1 MAENELTNIQVVTLA
16 VFYLGG
22 ETKAVDIEDI
32 AIRAFE
38 ISPHKFAWKKYPEMI
53 DKAVV
58 QFALKDAS
66 IPKAGSP
73 LLSGSIKH
81 GYLLTSSGLEWAKSF
96 QGQSI
101 QSAEKTYRSNSTSDK
116 LILERTRLEASVAFN
131 KYLAGNLE
139 EITDGDYQDFTR
151 VNEYFPEHARARR
164 YTIIANAVQGYQG
177 LESCWLYLKT
187 RFG

>member
-81 GYLLTSSGLEWAKSF
+81 GYLLTSSGLEWVKSYL
-96 QGQSI
+96 GQPK
-101 QSAEKTYRSNSTSDK
+101 QMAEKTYRSNSTSDK

>member
-1 MAENELTNIQVVTLA
+1 MTELELSNVQLVTLA
-16 VFYLGG
+16 VYYLGG

-32 AIRAFE
+32 AIRAYE
-38 ISPHKFAWKKYPEMI
+38 ISPNKFAWRKYPDMI
-53 DKAVV
+53 DKNVV
-58 QFALKDAS
+58 MYALKNAID
-66 IPKAGSP
+66 PKVEFHF
-73 LLSGSIKH
+73 LSGSIKH
-81 GYLLTSSGLEWAKSF
+81 GYLLSSSGLEWAKSF